1 MKKCPFCAEDIQD
14 VAIVCK
20 HCGRDLVVQP
30 PAAKPITRT
39 TEPEAIVNKQNAWV
53 WFLVGLAVLFVIG
66 RLSMPTGYGSSSSQS
81 ATALQSSSQQS
92 LKDRA

>member
-14 VAIVCK
+14 AAIVCK

-39 TEPEAIVNKQNAWV
+39 TEPDAIVNKQNAWV
-53 WFLVGLAVLFVIG
+53 WFLVGLAVLLVIG
-66 RLSMPTGYGSSSSQS
+66 RLSMPTGYGSSPSQS